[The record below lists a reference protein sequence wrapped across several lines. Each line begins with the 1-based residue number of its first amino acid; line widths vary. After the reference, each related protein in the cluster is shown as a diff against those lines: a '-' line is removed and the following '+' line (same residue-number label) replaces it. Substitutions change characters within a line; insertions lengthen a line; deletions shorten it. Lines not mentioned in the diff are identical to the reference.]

1 MIVIFPGAGIGV
13 GTERPIL
20 GFTLGY
26 LRTTSA
32 LAPITSIISSEPG
45 SVLSRAPES
54 VVSVEELNTLQG
66 VQTLSI
72 VGRTGVYV
80 LRGEEIWE
88 LVSDTFIGT
97 VTGDL
102 PADIVAA
109 LPAGIIGESATGVE
123 SDEPDNEVSEEP

>member
-1 MIVIFPGAGIGV
+1 MIVIYPGQKLGRID
-13 GTERPIL
+13 RPVI

-26 LRTTSA
+26 LRSTSA
-32 LAPITSIISSEPG
+32 LAPITSITSSEPG

-54 VVSVEELNTLQG
+54 VVSVEELGTIQG
-66 VQTLSI
+66 VQPLS
-72 VGRTGVYV
+72 VSGRNGVYII
-80 LRGEEIWE
+80 RGEEVWE

-123 SDEPDNEVSEEP
+123 SEEPGNEVSEEP